1 MKLRQGMRFMVKIF
15 TKCGQKI
22 HIFTTKI
29 NSIIH
34 YLFVLFPI
42 ECHQKKKSKQ
52 RHRSNLMALS
62 SFCCRV
68 EIIISYLT
76 LSLKSMWTIKWH
88 ILSFKIIKSSIFISK
103 EKNPKRL
110 FNRTTDAFML
120 ESTFSNPNFTIDPTI

>member
-22 HIFTTKI
+22 HMFTTKI

-34 YLFVLFPI
+34 YMFVLFPI
-42 ECHQKKKSKQ
+42 KCHQKKSKQ
-52 RHRSNLMALS
+52 RHQSNLMALS